1 MSDREDRRSRQGDL
15 TDVAEAE
22 ASPQE
27 EVSAPRPRS
36 GRLARS
42 TAFFSFATGLSR
54 IAGLVREIFAASYF
68 GVSGAMS
75 AFTIAFQVPNLVRSL
90 FADAAI
96 QAAFVPVFTEKLE
109 RGDRR
114 EAFALATNLIFVVTL
129 VLGAL
134 TALFILIA
142 PLLMPLFVPASDEVV
157 ADLTVSLS
165 RVLFPILVL
174 LGVSGMVVGILNSY
188 DRFGA
193 FAVAPFFWNVAIIVV
208 LVGLAPAFPEG
219 DQIYAYAIGVLVGTA
234 IQLAIVLYDLRHTP
248 YGLRRALKAPF
259 SGRIRE
265 ALRDIDVRR
274 VLLLMLPVTISLGLI
289 NFNLVINSTAGFLVS
304 ESAPAAIDKA
314 FRIYMLPQGV
324 FSVAVATVLFPTLA
338 RFAARG
344 DLDRLR
350 STMASGMRLI
360 ILLLVPATAAILV
373 LSEPMIRVVY
383 ERGDFGPE
391 ATSLVST
398 ALFWFAFSLPF
409 NGLFLLLTRT
419 FFSLQRPWVPTA
431 IAAGN
436 LAITAAAA
444 FALYGPFGIGGIVA
458 GTAIAT
464 AGSVA
469 VQGIVLRRALGRLE
483 LGRLVWTTARV
494 LLASAVLAAVS
505 YEIWNLLDEQL
516 GRGLGGQIV
525 SLGAGL
531 LAGAVVY
538 GVAITL
544 LRIPEAGRIWSLLR
558 RETVTAQAVEAVE
571 SEEGEEE
578 PRKPGPVL
586 EFRSGD
592 RAGER
597 FSIDY
602 DRTTIGRT
610 PEADLF
616 LEDRSV
622 SREHAVI
629 VDTLDGF
636 YIDDLDSR
644 NGTFVNRRRIEAHL
658 LEDGDEIQIGVFRLV
673 FRDE

>member
-1 MSDREDRRSRQGDL
+1 VSESEGRDDRLGDL
-15 TDVAEAE
+15 SDVAEAE
-22 ASPQE
+22 VVPQE
-27 EVSAPRPRS
+27 EVSAPRPRA

-54 IAGLVREIFAASYF
+54 IAGLVREIAAASYF

-109 RGDRR
+109 RGDKR

-134 TALFILIA
+134 TALFILVA
-142 PLLMPLFVPASDEVV
+142 PVLMPLFVPASDGAVT
-157 ADLTVSLS
+157 DLTITLS
-165 RVLFPILVL
+165 RILFPILVL

-219 DQIYAYAIGVLVGTA
+219 DEIYAYAIGVLVGTV
-234 IQLAIVLYDLRHTP
+234 IQLGIVLYDLRNTP

-259 SGRIRE
+259 SGRIGAAFRE
-265 ALRDIDVRR
+265 LDVRR
-274 VLLLMLPVTISLGLI
+274 VLLLMLPVTLSLGLI
-289 NFNLVINSTAGFLVS
+289 NFNLIINSVAGFLVS
-304 ESAPAAIDKA
+304 EEAPAAIDKA

-350 STMASGMRLI
+350 ETMASGMRLI
-360 ILLLVPATAAILV
+360 LLLLIPATAAILV

-383 ERGDFGPE
+383 ERGDFGPG
-391 ATSLVST
+391 ATDLVSE

-444 FALYGPFGIGGIVA
+444 FALYEPFGIGGIVA

-464 AGSVA
+464 AVSVA
-469 VQGIVLRRALGRLE
+469 AQAWILRRALGRLE
-483 LGRLVWTTARV
+483 LGRLAWTTARI
-494 LLASAVLAAVS
+494 LLASAALAAVS
-505 YEIWNLLDEQL
+505 YEVWNVLDDAL
-516 GRGLGGQIV
+516 GRGLGGQIA
-525 SLGAGL
+525 SLGVGL
-531 LAGAVVY
+531 AVGGLVY
-538 GVAITL
+538 AAAITA
-544 LRIPEAGRIWSLLR
+544 LRIPEAARIWSLVR
-558 RETVTAQAVEAVE
+558 RDRAAGEAA
-571 SEEGEEE
+571 E
-578 PRKPGPVL
+578 PVAEPADEPDTEPGPVL
-586 EFRSGD
+586 LIGSGE

-602 DRTTIGRT
+602 QRTTIGRD

-629 VDTLDGF
+629 VDTVDGF
-636 YIDDLDSR
+636 YIDDLDSH
-644 NGTFVNRRRIEAHL
+644 NGTFVNRRRIAAHL
-658 LEDGDEIQIGVFRLV
+658 LRHGDEIQIGTYSLTFL
-673 FRDE
+673 DE